1 MNELMLIVSIAG
13 NRVAFP
19 AVSVESVVE
28 LEALIPVPRA
38 ASHVAGLSALR
49 SRVLTVIDTLRSL
62 GLGDTDCSDGIRE
75 AAVIEIDGHHY
86 ALIVDSV
93 EDVVTATSDPQPV
106 RAAMGDGWERVSLG
120 LVETEEGPFLLVDIA
135 ALVSG
140 TASEARAA

>member
-1 MNELMLIVSIAG
+1 MNELMLIVSIAD

-19 AVSVESVVE
+19 AAAVEAVVE

-38 ASHVAGLSALR
+38 APHVAGLSALR

-62 GLGDTDCSDGIRE
+62 DLGDTDCSDGIRE
-75 AAVIEIDGHHY
+75 AAVVEIEGHHY

-106 RAAMGDGWERVSLG
+106 RAAMGEGWERVSTG
-120 LVETEEGPFLLVDIA
+120 LIETEEGPFLLIDIG

-140 TASEARAA
+140 QSVESRAS